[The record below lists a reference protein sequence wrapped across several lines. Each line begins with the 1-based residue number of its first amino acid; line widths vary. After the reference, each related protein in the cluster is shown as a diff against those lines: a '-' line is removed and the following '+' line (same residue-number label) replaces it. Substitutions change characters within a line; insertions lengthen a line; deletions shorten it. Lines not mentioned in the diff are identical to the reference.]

1 MITLAQQYLKSPGQY
16 YSLDII
22 TIRSNVFQNLYE
34 FLEKQVLQK
43 NFLSPASAGM
53 TKKKEALK
61 ILMHLKKSKVLA
73 KLRLKNSLNILI

>member
-43 NFLSPASAGM
+43 NFLSPASRGNDQE
-53 TKKKEALK
+53 KGSFE
-61 ILMHLKKSKVLA
+61 
-73 KLRLKNSLNILI
+73 NSDAS